1 MRGRPKSLKPLL
13 TGPIE
18 RVLRQVAAEDPAAA
32 GLLALWWA
40 DQYHALVDVLDATDA
55 NNSATPKEL
64 ADALERAPTL
74 DLPDGVDD
82 RWRVFLPIIRGEAQD
97 MIDAAIRP
105 TLAARRRQQAKR
117 ARDLADDAHA
127 LADGLDE
134 HADELEADAD
144 EAEEAEACHAC
155 HGDKRD
161 KRDSCDKRDTRSAS
175 RFPLS
180 KSPSP
185 CKTRTSKKQ
194 AINARARASARD
206 APSSSS
212 AWMGPYNLDGRD
224 PVDLALEFTGEP
236 RDDAR
241 ARACWGAHLRR
252 LGART
257 FCEALHVFAIDA
269 QTGRLKNRAA
279 ALNQYLGGL
288 TP

>member
-55 NNSATPKEL
+55 DNDATPEAL
-64 ADALERAPTL
+64 ADALEAAETL
-74 DLPDGVDD
+74 DPPAGLDE
-82 RWRVFLPIIRGEAQD
+82 RWRVFLPLLRGEAQD

-117 ARDLADDAHA
+117 ARELAEDADALAAGLHDHADD
-127 LADGLDE
+127 
-134 HADELEADAD
+134 LEDAAADA
-144 EAEEAEACHAC
+144 EAEEACHAC

-161 KRDSCDKRDTRSAS
+161 KRDKRDSGDKRDARSS
-175 RFPLS
+175 SPPNPSS
-180 KSPSP
+180 KTP
-185 CKTRTSKKQ
+185 KTSKKQ
-194 AINARARASARD
+194 AINTRPRASARG
-206 APSSSS
+206 APASPS
-212 AWMGPYNLDGRD
+212 AWINPYNLDGRD
-224 PVDLALEFTGEP
+224 PVDLALEFTGEQ

-252 LGART
+252 LGARA
-257 FCEALHVFAIDA
+257 FCEALHVFEIDA
-269 QTGRLKNRAA
+269 QTGRLDNRAA
-279 ALNQYLGGL
+279 ALNTYLGRFD
-288 TP
+288 P